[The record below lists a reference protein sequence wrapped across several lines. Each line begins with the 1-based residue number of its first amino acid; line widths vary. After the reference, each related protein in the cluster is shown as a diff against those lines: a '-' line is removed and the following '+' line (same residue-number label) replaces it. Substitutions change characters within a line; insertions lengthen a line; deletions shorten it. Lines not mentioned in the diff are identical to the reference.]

1 MKKYFFLLVLILLLV
16 SITINAQVL
25 FQTGS
30 PEWLVNKFFA
40 EQNFPDKG
48 SFFIDEMIDQI
59 SYPSIG
65 EELKG
70 EAKISQREIERSSDE
85 AVFSVNI
92 SKINEQKDFYCYLKN
107 KDGWKISA
115 IRAFIL
121 PGYVH
126 LLADSIMR
134 DPDLPDS
141 TKSIVNSIRL
151 LSGTDENLKEY
162 FKINFNEFKN
172 LLELFNS
179 EKDSEIK
186 LSLQKLNLSGAYKLD
201 QLSDCIYFSILEVN
215 YLDAGY
221 IYCTDKSKLPEIDPN
236 KYIIVDEVIKDWY
249 IYRRN

>member
-1 MKKYFFLLVLILLLV
+1 MKTYIIYFIQFSILCITLSAQTKYQ
-16 SITINAQVL
+16 N
-25 FQTGS
+25 GS

-70 EAKISQREIERSSDE
+70 GAKISQREIERSSDE
-85 AVFSVNI
+85 AVFAVNI
-92 SKINEQKDFYCYLKN
+92 SKINEQKDFYCYLKD

-121 PGYVH
+121 PSYVH

-186 LSLQKLNLSGAYKLD
+186 LLLQKLNLSGAYKLD
-201 QLSDCIYFSILEVN
+201 QLSDCVYFSFLEVN

-221 IYCTDKSKLPEIDPN
+221 IYCTDKSRLPEIDPN
-236 KYIIVDEVIKDWY
+236 KFIIIDEVIKDWY

>member
-1 MKKYFFLLVLILLLV
+1 MKTYILYFIQFSILCLTL
-16 SITINAQVL
+16 NAQTKY
-25 FQTGS
+25 QTGS

-70 EAKISQREIERSSDE
+70 EAKISQREIERSDNE
-85 AVFSVNI
+85 AVFTVNI
-92 SKINEQKDFYCYLKN
+92 SKINEQKDFYCYLKD

-121 PGYVH
+121 PSYVL

-179 EKDSEIK
+179 EKDNDIK

-201 QLSDCIYFSILEVN
+201 KLSDCVFFSILEVN

-221 IYCTDKSKLPEIDPN
+221 IHCTDKSKLPEINPN
-236 KYIIVDEVIKDWY
+236 KYIIIDEVIKDWY